1 MEIKTKY
8 QELQKRY
15 NLPKFEDIDNEFE
28 LSTIEKKEFFF
39 REVRRKIAERISDYL
54 KILDSLMQP
63 EPTITNLREIR
74 ALDERERV
82 YSLYK
87 KLMIIDRTNIEASI
101 NEDDKKTADFV
112 KEVWKQWNG
121 IKSRFLEI
129 VIKLKES
136 WKSETELKEELNYM
150 G

>member
-1 MEIKTKY
+1 
-8 QELQKRY
+8 
-15 NLPKFEDIDNEFE
+15 
-28 LSTIEKKEFFF
+28 
-39 REVRRKIAERISDYL
+39 
-54 KILDSLMQP
+54 MQP